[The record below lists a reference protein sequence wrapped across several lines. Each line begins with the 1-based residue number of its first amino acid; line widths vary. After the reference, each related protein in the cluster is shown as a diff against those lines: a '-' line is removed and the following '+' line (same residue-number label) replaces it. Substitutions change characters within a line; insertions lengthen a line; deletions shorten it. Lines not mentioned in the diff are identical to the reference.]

1 MKKLLIIFLL
11 ISCKPNA
18 QTDLSTLDHMAWSQ
32 DLEFLVSKINNRFA
46 GFTPALKEK
55 FNSETN
61 KIRAELP
68 HLSTAQKIMSFAKLL
83 AVLGDGH
90 TEISVVGPAAGFRRL
105 PLQLYYFGNDL
116 RILGID
122 DKQKNAL
129 GSKLIKINGHPANEI
144 FESLKPYMNAE
155 NDIEYITTAPNFMII
170 PEVLQHIGV
179 ISRLD
184 SVYITIQKENGFQ
197 TEIALNSI
205 SLEKYNTVSYSRL
218 YSKPPLYLDHR
229 EKGYWSEYLPDAGLL
244 YINVKTLNNH
254 EGDIPIKKFIKNSVD
269 AIETQNIKKV
279 VIDLR
284 LCRGGNY
291 NHILPLLNTIKKNKE
306 INKKGQL
313 FVITGRLTFSAA
325 AVATLFFKDQTQA
338 AIVGEVCRAR
348 PNWAENMEAYT
359 LPHSRLNFDCT
370 EKLKVHS
377 PALLNRDRIPVD
389 VLIPRSFE
397 LYASGRDEV
406 MEYIMSHD

>member
-1 MKKLLIIFLL
+1 MKKLVIIFLL

-18 QTDLSTLDHMAWSQ
+18 QTDLSSLGLISWSQ
-32 DLEFLVSKINNRFA
+32 DLEFLVSKINSRFA

-55 FNSETN
+55 FNAEVQ
-61 KIRAELP
+61 KLRAELP
-68 HLSTAQKIMSFAKLL
+68 QLSSTQKIMSFARLL

-90 TEISVVGPAAGFRRL
+90 TEISVVGPAVGFSRL

-122 DKQKNAL
+122 DKHKDAL
-129 GSKLIKINGHPANEI
+129 GSKLIKINEHAVNEI
-144 FESLKPYMNAE
+144 FESLKPYINAE
-155 NDIEYITTAPNFMII
+155 NDIEYITTAPNFMVI

-184 SVYITIQKENGFQ
+184 SVYMTIQKENGFQ
-197 TEIALNSI
+197 TEIALNTI
-205 SLEKYNTVSYSRL
+205 SLEKYNTTSYTRL
-218 YSKPPLYLDHR
+218 YSKPPLYLEHR
-229 EKGYWSEYLPDAGLL
+229 EKGYWSEYLPGAGLL
-244 YINVKTLNNH
+244 YINVKTLNNN
-254 EGDIPIKKFIKNSVD
+254 ESDIPIKKFIKNSVE

-291 NHILPLLNTIKKNKE
+291 NHILPLLNAIKKNEE
-306 INKKGQL
+306 INRKGRL
-313 FVITGRLTFSAA
+313 FVINGRLTFSAA
-325 AVATLFFKDQTQA
+325 AVATVLFKDHTNA
-338 AIVGEVCRAR
+338 TIIGEVSRAR
-348 PNWAENMEAYT
+348 PNWAENMEAYI
-359 LPHSRLNFDCT
+359 LPHSRLDFDCT

-377 PALLNRDRIPVD
+377 PALLNSDRIPVD

-406 MEYIMSHD
+406 MEYILSRD